1 MERNRIDHNH
11 MKKVGKRAPTGAALM
26 QARVTDS
33 LTRALFVEWAERG
46 FAALSLEAVAKRAGV
61 GKAALYRRWP
71 SKLAMISDR
80 LNAVG
85 VGITDI
91 PNQGSLARD
100 IRAALLD
107 IRKLLRHPL
116 IRRILPDLHAE
127 LARSP
132 DLREVIRPIQA
143 ARRARA
149 ERIIHQAIARGELP
163 ENVHLKLASDV
174 LAAPLYW
181 RIIVIGN
188 RADLA
193 YIDVLTVAIVAM
205 LQATPP
211 VATLPDP
218 E

>member
-1 MERNRIDHNH
+1 MERKRIDDNH
-11 MKKVGKRAPTGAALM
+11 MTKNGKRAPTGAALM

-80 LNAVG
+80 LDAVG
-85 VGITDI
+85 IEITDI
-91 PNQGSLARD
+91 PDQGSLTRD

-116 IRRILPDLHAE
+116 IHRILPDLHAE

-163 ENVHLKLASDV
+163 ENVHLELASDV

-181 RIIVIGN
+181 RIIVIGG

-193 YIDVLTVAIVAM
+193 YIDALTVGIVAM
-205 LQATPP
+205 LKTSPP
-211 VATLPDP
+211 PNPLLGP